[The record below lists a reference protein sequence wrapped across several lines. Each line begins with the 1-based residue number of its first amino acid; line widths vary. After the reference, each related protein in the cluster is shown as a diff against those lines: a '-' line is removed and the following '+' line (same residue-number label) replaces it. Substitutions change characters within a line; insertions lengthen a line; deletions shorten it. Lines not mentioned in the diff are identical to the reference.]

1 MKRTTTLLLIGFFW
15 MIGSAKAQVTD
26 FFILSDSVSSCQNTL
41 DIQVMIGSNP
51 ETNAVISVNW
61 GDGSSSTY
69 NYTSNGQVNTADWI
83 FLTHGYSVPGNYFT
97 TIDVFSDV
105 SGLNLPQQSVIM
117 SGITIANCGHL
128 YIYTTQTN
136 PITNYVDATYDFT
149 DVNGITTTISSANT
163 FEFYS
168 GLNIANAPYTVSIN
182 DTWLSNNGLTQI
194 TPDMTIN
201 SFDANGL
208 ADLSGID
215 YQVICSTPSS
225 DPDVAITWG
234 WNTNVAPFEDATL
247 KLSFCN
253 FGCQN
258 TTNATVSIALPNNF
272 VLNTLNLTNISVN
285 GNILTFD
292 LNGLSGCTLLTLP
305 FTFPG
310 STPLGTVICWPVTI
324 SAANDTDLSNN
335 TDTICGVVVNSY
347 DPNDKQ
353 VDLPINIQDAEQ
365 ETLTYMIRF
374 QNDGNYDAVN
384 VVITDTLDT
393 DLDISTFEVLQS
405 KHPVATTINPTTR
418 AVTFSFA
425 NINLGQSS
433 QDLPGSQ
440 GFVSYR
446 IREAANLPLGTV
458 IENTAAIYFDFNM
471 PIITNTT
478 YNINSTL
485 STIENNITSIEL
497 YPNPA
502 KDIVSISGG
511 AYNTVKVLNMNGQL
525 VLELTDGKTSFSTAH
540 FANGIYQ
547 VLIETT
553 STIETSKLIIQ
564 H

>member
-1 MKRTTTLLLIGFFW
+1 MNRTTTLLLIGLCWIFN
-15 MIGSAKAQVTD
+15 SAKAQTTD
-26 FFILSDSVSSCQNTL
+26 FFILTDSVSSCQNTL
-41 DIQVMIGSNP
+41 DLQLTYGNNP
-51 ETNAVISVNW
+51 EIGGVITVDW
-61 GDGSSSTY
+61 GDGSNTIY
-69 NYTSNGQVNTADWI
+69 NFNSNGQTNTIDWF
-83 FLTHGYSVPGNYFT
+83 FLTHGYAVPGNYPVS
-97 TIDVFSDV
+97 IDVYSGT
-105 SGLNLPQQSVIM
+105 SGLHLPQQTTVIPA
-117 SGITIANCGHL
+117 ITPAHCGHL
-128 YIYTTQTN
+128 QIYTIQTN
-136 PITNYVDATYDFT
+136 PTTDYLDAPYDFT
-149 DVNGITTTISSANT
+149 DVNGIITTISAPNL
-163 FEFYS
+163 FDEYS

-182 DTWLSNNGLTQI
+182 DDWLSNNGLTQ
-194 TPDMTIN
+194 TSPDMTIS

-208 ADLSGID
+208 ADITD
-215 YQVICSTPSS
+215 IIFQVICSAPSS

-247 KLSFCN
+247 KLTFCN

-258 TTNATVSIALPNNF
+258 TTNATVSITLPNNF

-292 LNGLSGCTLLTLP
+292 LNGLSGCTMLTLP

-310 STPLGTVICWPVTI
+310 STPVGTVICWPVTI

-335 TDTICGVVVNSY
+335 TDTICGLVVNSY

-353 VDLPINIQDAEQ
+353 VDLPTYIQDASQ
-365 ETLTYMIRF
+365 ETLTYLVRF
-374 QNDGNYDAVN
+374 QNDGDFDAVN
-384 VVITDTLDT
+384 VIITDTLDA
-393 DLDISTFEVLQS
+393 DLDISTFEVVQS
-405 KHPVATTINPTTR
+405 KHPVATTVNPNTR
-418 AVTFSFA
+418 AVTFSFT
-425 NINLGQSS
+425 NINLSPSS
-433 QDLPGSQ
+433 LDLPGSQ

-446 IREAANLPLGTV
+446 IREAANLPAGTV
-458 IENTAAIYFDFNM
+458 IENTAAIYFDFNL

-485 STIENNITSIEL
+485 GINENLESSFNL

-511 AYNTVKVLNMNGQL
+511 AYNTVKVLNMNGQV
-525 VLELTDGKTSFSTAH
+525 VLELNKGETSFSTAH

-547 VLIETT
+547 VMIETN